1 MRLIHPFSRA
11 LVSIVFVVATAA
23 LLLLPSS
30 PNSTQVQARPLQQQ
44 PTTTPGPTTTPNPA
58 LGVDL
63 IIDQPVRSG
72 NAGTSVNF
80 NFTLFNFSTCSPST
94 FRISVSASGSE
105 APTFP
110 QSITVPAGGSAGFQ
124 VRIPIPSDAVP
135 GSTINAAVNA
145 TCANESSI
153 GDSENASVVV
163 TVNGQLPT
171 ATASPTVSPTGTA
184 TSGPTP
190 TPGPVCRDSFED
202 NNSLSL
208 AKEIRPDV
216 PQTHAICPAGDE
228 DFMFFGGVAGKVH
241 TIDVAAMSEGLD
253 LSLSLYDAAG
263 NLLAFND
270 DFPRDNNAGDI
281 KPRIQ
286 SWRVPANGTYYIKV
300 RDNAGRGGTNLTYT
314 VELQSESYGPTPTL
328 VAELCSDLF
337 EPDGVPEEASLLVVR
352 EVQPDHKFCP
362 SGDADWVRFF
372 AKAGQPYTLRVTSGV
387 PGSDPVMI
395 LVDRDG
401 ATIIDFNDDSGG
413 TLDPQIQFTA
423 TVDGFYYAQLKN
435 VGDIGNQFIRYTLSF
450 EPSGV
455 SGTQP
460 TTTATSPGAQPT
472 TTTTTETATTTTGTA
487 TTTTAT
493 TTGTPGTVTPTSTIA
508 PIIDPSTGNPYPAP
522 IQTAKVAETLTAIA
536 GDSSLSGVKG
546 APAFVNGPTKDFV
559 DPALKSVWSRTD
571 QVVAA
576 RQVDR
581 SWMWGP
587 SGLMARIEVYNQSN
601 GGARQVEYFDKARM
615 EITDWQRDRNNPW
628 FVTNGLLVRELI
640 DGQLQIGD
648 SEFLKRS
655 PAAINVA
662 GDDDD
667 ANGPTYA
674 SFSKHTGRVASR
686 VGQFATET
694 LRRDGST
701 GSFGE
706 RPEAKLAMYV
716 PETGHNIPQVF
727 WDFLNARG
735 PVGDG
740 SRTDLLVDWTFAMGY
755 PVSEA
760 YWTKVKVGGVE
771 KDVLV
776 QAFQRRVLTYTPTN
790 PDGWKVE
797 MGNVGRHYYVWR
809 YGKQP

>member
-1 MRLIHPFSRA
+1 MRLSRPFSRA
-11 LVSIVFVVATAA
+11 LVSICFVVGLAA
-23 LLLLPSS
+23 LFLLPRAGGSLR
-30 PNSTQVQARPLQQQ
+30 VEARPLFVATPQLTP
-44 PTTTPGPTTTPNPA
+44 PTATRDVVVGVTSVTYDLTLTNVGDTQDNFSIVIENVAVIAGATATLNTGSPVTLPA
-58 LGVDL
+58 GRQLTFSVT
-63 IIDQPVRSG
+63 IEIP
-72 NAGTSVNF
+72 AGT
-80 NFTLFNFSTCSPST
+80 
-94 FRISVSASGSE
+94 
-105 APTFP
+105 
-110 QSITVPAGGSAGFQ
+110 PAGATD
-124 VRIPIPSDAVP
+124 VRRVRATAL
-135 GSTINAAVNA
+135 ST
-145 TCANESSI
+145 S
-153 GDSENASVVV
+153 ASVVSTLTTRV
-163 TVNGQLPT
+163 IAATPT
-171 ATASPTVSPTGTA
+171 ATATATATVTPTSTGTV
-184 TSGPTP
+184 GPTP
-190 TPGPVCRDSFED
+190 TPGPVCRDNFEPND
-202 NNSLSL
+202 SISL
-208 AKEIRPDV
+208 AREIRPDV
-216 PQTHAICPAGDE
+216 PQTHVICPAGDE
-228 DFMFFGGVAGKVH
+228 DFLFFGGVAGKVH
-241 TIDVAAMSEGLD
+241 TIDVAAATQGLD
-253 LSLSLYDAAG
+253 LSLSLYDQAG

-300 RDNAGRGGTNLTYT
+300 RDNAGRGGTNLSYT

-328 VAELCSDLF
+328 VAELCTDLF

-352 EVQPDHKFCP
+352 EIQPDHRFCP
-362 SGDADWVRFF
+362 AGDADWVRFF
-372 AKAGQPYTLRVTSGV
+372 AKAGQPFTLSVTSGV

-401 ATIIDFNDDSGG
+401 STILDFNDDSGG
-413 TLDPQIQFTA
+413 TLDPQIQFTVL
-423 TVDGFYYAQLKN
+423 VDGFYYAQLKN

-450 EPSGV
+450 QPSGV
-455 SGTQP
+455 AGPAPTTP
-460 TTTATSPGAQPT
+460 TTATTTAT
-472 TTTTTETATTTTGTA
+472 TTTTTATTTTTTATTTTATTATA

-493 TTGTPGTVTPTSTIA
+493 TTATVCTTPVTQQTPVPYPPGCATVTPTGG
-508 PIIDPSTGNPYPAP
+508 TGN
-522 IQTAKVAETLTAIA
+522 
-536 GDSSLSGVKG
+536 SSIKG
-546 APAFVNGPTKDFV
+546 SPAFVNGPTKDFV

-587 SGLMARIEVYNQSN
+587 SGLMARVEVYTQSN

-615 EITDWQRDRNNPW
+615 EITDWQRDRTNPW
-628 FVTNGLLVRELI
+628 FVTNGLLVKELI

-648 SEFLKRS
+648 SEFLKRPS
-655 PAAINVA
+655 AAINVA
-662 GDDDD
+662 GDADD

-674 SFSKHTGRVASR
+674 SFAPHTGRVPSR
-686 VGQFATET
+686 IGQVATET

-701 GSFGE
+701 GTTGE

-740 SRTDLLVDWTFAMGY
+740 SQTDLLVDWTFAMGY
-755 PVSEA
+755 PVSEP

-790 PDGWKVE
+790 PQGWQVE

>member
-1 MRLIHPFSRA
+1 VIDLIVDQELRSADANGTAVFTFS
-11 LVSIVFVVATAA
+11 LFNN
-23 LLLLPSS
+23 
-30 PNSTQVQARPLQQQ
+30 NSTCAP
-44 PTTTPGPTTTPNPA
+44 
-58 LGVDL
+58 
-63 IIDQPVRSG
+63 PV
-72 NAGTSVNF
+72 F
-80 NFTLFNFSTCSPST
+80 N
-94 FRISVSASGSE
+94 ISVSSPGGLSANNPAPLNITAGSSGS
-105 APTFP
+105 F
-110 QSITVPAGGSAGFQ
+110 QLRLTVD
-124 VRIPIPSDAVP
+124 SDTAP
-135 GSTINAAVNA
+135 GSVLTTTVSA
-145 TCANESSI
+145 TCANTPSI
-153 GDSENASVVV
+153 TDTETVTVVV
-163 TVNGQLPT
+163 TANGVAPT
-171 ATASPTVSPTGTA
+171 ATPTTGSPTITPTGTA
-184 TSGPTP
+184 TTGPSP

-202 NNSLSL
+202 NNSISQ
-208 AKEIRPDV
+208 AREIRPDV

-228 DFMFFGGVAGKVH
+228 DFLFFGGVAGKVH
-241 TIDVAAMSEGLD
+241 TIEVAAMSEGLD

-314 VELQSESYGPTPTL
+314 IELQSESYGPTPTL
-328 VAELCSDLF
+328 VPELCTDLF

-352 EVQPDHKFCP
+352 EIQPDHRFCP

-401 ATIIDFNDDSGG
+401 ATILDFNDDNGG
-413 TLDPQIQFTA
+413 TLDPLIQFTA

-450 EPSGV
+450 EPTGV
-455 SGTQP
+455 ASSP
-460 TTTATSPGAQPT
+460 TSAAPTSAAPTATTDTATATTA
-472 TTTTTETATTTTGTA
+472 TTTGTA
-487 TTTTAT
+487 TTAT
-493 TTGTPGTVTPTSTIA
+493 TTTPSGTLTATPTIGTIL
-508 PIIDPSTGNPYPAP
+508 DPNGTPYPAP
-522 IQTAKVAETLTAIA
+522 TQTALVAQTLTAIA
-536 GDSSLSGVKG
+536 DSSTTGIKG
-546 APAFVNGPTKDFV
+546 APPFINRTTADFV

-571 QVVAA
+571 QAVAA

-587 SGLMARIEVYNQSN
+587 SGLVARVEVYTQSN

-615 EITDWQRDRNNPW
+615 EITDWQRDRTNPW
-628 FVTNGLLVRELI
+628 FVTNGLLVKELI

-655 PAAINVA
+655 SAAINVA
-662 GDDDD
+662 GDADD

-674 SFSKHTGRVASR
+674 SFAKHTGRVESR
-686 VGQFATET
+686 VRQTAAQT

-701 GSFGE
+701 GNAGE
-706 RPEAKLAMYV
+706 RPEAKLVMYV

-735 PVGDG
+735 PIGDG

-755 PVSEA
+755 PVSEP

-790 PDGWKVE
+790 PEGWKVE